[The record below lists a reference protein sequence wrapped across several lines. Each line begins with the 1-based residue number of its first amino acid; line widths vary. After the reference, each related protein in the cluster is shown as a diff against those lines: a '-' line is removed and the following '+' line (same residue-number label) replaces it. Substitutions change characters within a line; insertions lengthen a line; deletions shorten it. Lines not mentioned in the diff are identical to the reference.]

1 MTYFLQDILRQ
12 PDELQRV
19 IDHLNSAGRK
29 SLDSAA
35 NAIRG
40 ARYVFVTGIGASWNA
55 ALCAGPIFYIGGV
68 PVYMLEAAELLLFA
82 SIPRGAVILALSRS
96 GRSMEIVRLLAK
108 ARVAGA
114 TVIGVTHFED
124 GPLAQDAD
132 IPVVIP
138 VQADHGISVNT
149 YSALTIAAAAIASAT
164 VNSFDAN
171 LSAALSHCITETAGK
186 ISGWQQQLAQTS
198 WLMSGASYYFLARG
212 SSLGSAYEA
221 GLLWEEGAKS
231 PATAMGI
238 ASFRHGPQE
247 MVTKDTR
254 LAIWVDGQ
262 QLRER
267 DLAVTRDLRKV
278 GASVML
284 IGHDVPEEAADLVFQ
299 LPQSPPGWQFVVD
312 VLPVQLAA
320 ESFARLS
327 GVDCDSF
334 RFASY
339 IVEDDHGLLSN
350 GIAPSRGA
358 AHIVAEND

>member
-1 MTYFLQDILRQ
+1 MARGEIAGLCCQC
-12 PDELQRV
+12 
-19 IDHLNSAGRK
+19 NSW
-29 SLDSAA
+29 
-35 NAIRG
+35 

-138 VQADHGISVNT
+138 VQADHGFSVNT

-164 VNSFDAN
+164 VNSFDAD

-231 PATAMGI
+231 PATAMV
-238 ASFRHGPQE
+238 PQAFG
-247 MVTKDTR
+247 MDR
-254 LAIWVDGQ
+254 RRW
-262 QLRER
+262 
-267 DLAVTRDLRKV
+267 
-278 GASVML
+278 
-284 IGHDVPEEAADLVFQ
+284 
-299 LPQSPPGWQFVVD
+299 
-312 VLPVQLAA
+312 
-320 ESFARLS
+320 
-327 GVDCDSF
+327 
-334 RFASY
+334 
-339 IVEDDHGLLSN
+339 
-350 GIAPSRGA
+350 
-358 AHIVAEND
+358 